1 MARFRRL
8 VPAGIMALVVAL
20 GCGVAGFVYAHEPA
34 REQVVLTVEHTRPP
48 GAPAVVSGTVTRAV
62 DGRLVVEGE
71 GGTAELALP
80 PATPIEELETLP
92 PAALTPGARV
102 NVGVERSDYGI
113 ALTGVVVV
121 AAP

>member
-8 VPAGIMALVVAL
+8 LPAGIMALVVAL
-20 GCGVAGFVYAHEPA
+20 GCGAAGFVYAHEPA

-48 GAPAVVSGTVTRAV
+48 GAASIVSGTVTRAV

-71 GGTAELALP
+71 RGTADFALP
-80 PATPIEELETLP
+80 SATPIEELEALP
-92 PAALTPGARV
+92 PTALTPGAHV
-102 NVGVERSDYGI
+102 NIGAERSDYGI
-113 ALTGVVVV
+113 ALTGIVVV